1 MYNWKKR
8 LLAAVLAGCMTV
20 GLMAPALATVGG
32 EDTASTAVDPGFSV
46 DPVYPVE
53 PTDPVE
59 PVEPTPPVE
68 TEIPDG
74 EIPLDPGFGMHDWAN
89 MSTEELYEVVKD
101 LSDEDRAIVYSLLT
115 EEQIAALEEYE
126 KAMELPPVMDYE
138 SMSNEEL
145 YAYGMENLTAEE
157 RVALLD
163 QLSEERR
170 ADFLAFV
177 EEYESALLPEV
188 SEEDDYSVVSD
199 EIDVGPIV
207 HYDTPSLA
215 AEVQNNPMRAMAL
228 DGLAAYG
235 AGDAPEEGGP
245 VTDPSDG
252 SITYDNNVKIN
263 KKLSDTNRDTAAGE
277 NIYELDLSAEAV
289 SNVVTGFSAV
299 DIVLMLDLSS
309 YMNPT
314 TTATYTPIDGTPG
327 MSYKNFYNQYRGRE
341 FYYRNPSN
349 GRYQLA
355 KITENDWGLWSDYYI
370 SSEGEQIEKNG
381 WGNDNVRNTYY
392 LKQNG
397 ETVDNLASLKMAVSN
412 FVGMVAGK
420 SPKSRIAIV
429 GYGNNSTEIFTGAEA
444 TSDALWEVG
453 AKQQDLLAIVDNLTV
468 RGGTSDSDLAMA
480 DAVNIFQDVPA
491 GTEEYGRDRVAL
503 MFSAGM
509 AYDGLWTDSSS
520 NTRTNAN
527 GVAQASMHLATILK
541 APKGESANGTNSTGT
556 TINWASN
563 FYGGGGWSEQGF
575 RSQYRVSYDGC
586 GATVYTVGLNLPKTP
601 DPAQENIWGLDGA
614 RVNEYMYRISQ
625 ARPTGEHYKPDDSR
639 FEWGSQWNQI
649 RSQHPGWY
657 NEANG
662 FYADGLTR
670 NLKKGYFLTADSD
683 EIGRLEEIFEEIAN
697 QVGEGAEVSVI
708 DYIDPAFT
716 LVDETG
722 QPLSEGATIT
732 SHGGGDNVE
741 YTGTVKKDGK
751 GYYIEWKGVELDP
764 GDEEEQGAKKF
775 AASLYIISND
785 TSFGGNQVPTNI
797 GSASGVSTGDKF
809 YKFPEPHVNLPVNYQ
824 VAGTVTTIPVGTGV
838 DYDELI
844 AYMEG
849 YQPDGVNNAHV
860 NIVYTLKQGE
870 NVIGTYTILAS
881 QTTGNWERDPGST
894 GALTSCQAYTLE
906 CTVTPSNPGTM
917 DSLGNPAV
925 GAETCAPAVPQIH
938 VLEPTI
944 TWKDSTVEAGTTLS
958 DYAENEGGIVW
969 ADANNDSADV
979 SAANDW
985 EVLYRYDPQPG
996 TINQETPVDVTVT
1009 VNGTD
1014 ITQYV
1019 TFVRTCETTTTHGET
1034 HPGSDTKCE
1043 FVIHLNNIDLSIRK
1057 NLNEK
1062 PEQSFVFKVEGPDGF
1077 TMTIAM
1083 GDDEFQ
1089 LENGLWTCTKKITGL
1104 KSGNYTVTEDQG
1116 WSWKYSVQGDARKDA
1131 VADSNQ
1137 NLSVTFTNDRNS
1149 SNWLGGSHSVENH
1162 FAPVSGSS
1170 AGTIDTLDALVPP
1183 LPTGEKKQE
1192 NEDDQKKTEPDPGE
1206 DPDLDG
1212 MTQEG
1217 GVDHV

>member
-32 EDTASTAVDPGFSV
+32 EDTASTTVDAGFSV

-89 MSTEELYEVVKD
+89 MSAEELYEVVKD

-163 QLSEERR
+163 QLSEKRR

-235 AGDAPEEGGP
+235 AGDAPEESGP

-263 KKLSDTNRDTAAGE
+263 KKLSDTGEIAAAGE
-277 NIYELDLSAEAV
+277 NIYKLDLSAEAV

-314 TTATYTPIDGTPG
+314 TTATYTPIDRTPG
-327 MSYKNFYNQYRGRE
+327 MSYKNFYNQYRDRE

-355 KITENDWGLWSDYYI
+355 SISTNWAGNYFIYAEGSQIERSWTQWDSVSYTYYI
-370 SSEGEQIEKNG
+370 KQGE
-381 WGNDNVRNTYY
+381 
-392 LKQNG
+392 
-397 ETVDNLASLKMAVSN
+397 ETVVDNLASLKMAVSN

-429 GYGNNSTEIFTGAEA
+429 GYGNNGTEIYTGSEA
-444 TSDALWEVG
+444 TSAALWEAG
-453 AKQQDLLAIVDNLTV
+453 AKQRDLLAIVDNLTV

-683 EIGRLEEIFEEIAN
+683 EIGRLEEIFEEIAD
-697 QVGEGAEVSVI
+697 QVGKGAEVSVI

-809 YKFPEPHVNLPVNYQ
+809 YKFPEPHVNLSVNYQ

-944 TWKDSTVEAGTTLS
+944 TWKDSTVEAGTTLR
-958 DYAENEGGIVW
+958 DYAENGGGIVW

-985 EVLYRYDPQPG
+985 EVLYGYDPQPG

-1009 VNGTD
+1009 VNGTN

-1019 TFVRTCETTTTHGET
+1019 TFVRKCATTPGHGGD
-1034 HPGSDTKCE
+1034 HPGSDRKCE

-1116 WSWKYSVQGDARKDA
+1116 WSWKYSVQGDARKEA

>member
-32 EDTASTAVDPGFSV
+32 EDTLTTAGEVDPGFSV

-89 MSTEELYEVVKD
+89 MSAEELYEVVKD
-101 LSDEDRAIVYSLLT
+101 LSDEDRTIVYSLLT

-263 KKLSDTNRDTAAGE
+263 KKLSDTGEIAAAGE
-277 NIYELDLSAEAV
+277 NIYKLDLSAEAV

-314 TTATYTPIDGTPG
+314 TTATYTPIAGTPG
-327 MSYKNFYNQYRGRE
+327 MSYKNFYNQYRDQE
-341 FYYRNPSN
+341 FYYKNPSN
-349 GRYQLA
+349 GRYQPA
-355 KITENDWGLWSDYYI
+355 SISENWAGYFIYAEGSEIERSWPWKDKVDY
-370 SSEGEQIEKNG
+370 
-381 WGNDNVRNTYY
+381 TYY
-392 LKQNG
+392 TKQG
-397 ETVDNLASLKMAVSN
+397 EETVDNLASLKTAVN
-412 FVGMVAGK
+412 GFVEMVAGK

-429 GYGNNSTEIFTGAEA
+429 GYGNNGTEIFTGAEA

-453 AKQQDLLAIVDNLTV
+453 AKQRDLLAIVDNLTV

-541 APKGESANGTNSTGT
+541 APKGESANRTNSTGT

-985 EVLYRYDPQPG
+985 EVLYGYDPQPG

-1019 TFVRTCETTTTHGET
+1019 TFVRTCETTKTHGET

-1149 SNWLGGSHSVENH
+1149 SNWLGGSHSVEND
-1162 FAPVSGSS
+1162 FAPVNSGSS
-1170 AGTIDTLDALVPP
+1170 DQTIDTLDALVPP